1 MIYPIKKNIL
11 NKKTLMKSNKI
22 KKINKFEFQSIYILC
37 SSCIIQIVFK
47 EESKMDFEKV
57 KEIIVDS
64 LSCDESQVTMEANL
78 KDDLEAD
85 SLDAVEVIM
94 ALEDKYD
101 IEIAEEDAENFKT
114 IADIV
119 NYIEENK

>member
-1 MIYPIKKNIL
+1 MFEEIRDIIAEQL
-11 NKKTLMKSNKI
+11 SIDDLDELTLDTS
-22 KKINKFEFQSIYILC
+22 
-37 SSCIIQIVFK
+37 
-47 EESKMDFEKV
+47 
-57 KEIIVDS
+57 
-64 LSCDESQVTMEANL
+64 L
-78 KDDLEAD
+78 KDDLNAD
-85 SLDAVEVIM
+85 SLDSVEVIM

>member
-1 MIYPIKKNIL
+1 M
-11 NKKTLMKSNKI
+11 
-22 KKINKFEFQSIYILC
+22 FEEIRDIIAEQLSI
-37 SSCIIQIVFK
+37 
-47 EESKMDFEKV
+47 
-57 KEIIVDS
+57 
-64 LSCDESQVTMEANL
+64 
-78 KDDLEAD
+78 DDLDELTLDTSLTDDLNAD